1 MMPQKPQPTT
11 GLPHLIA
18 ATGYSVAGLR
28 RLWREASFRQEVLG
42 GAAALLIL
50 LAFGATVYS
59 IAIFG
64 MLLLALLAVE
74 ALNTAIE
81 VIVDHLS
88 PEWSEFGKHAKDIGS
103 AAVLLMI
110 TVNAIWFLIALSDL
124 WVTSPS

>member
-1 MMPQKPQPTT
+1 MIPQKPRPRT

-18 ATGYSVAGLR
+18 ATGYSFAGLR

-42 GAAALLIL
+42 GGAGVLIL
-50 LAFGATVYS
+50 LASGATVQS
-59 IAIFG
+59 IAIFV

-103 AAVLLMI
+103 AAVMLMI
-110 TVNAIWFLIALSDL
+110 VVNAIWFLIVLSDL
-124 WVTSPS
+124 WVASPS

>member
-42 GAAALLIL
+42 GGAGLLIL
-50 LAFGATVYS
+50 LVSGATVYS

-81 VIVDHLS
+81 EIVDHLS

-103 AAVLLMI
+103 AAVMMMI
-110 TVNAIWFLIALSDL
+110 AVNAIWFLMALSDL
-124 WVTSPS
+124 WIASPS

>member
-1 MMPQKPQPTT
+1 MMPQKPPPTT

-42 GAAALLIL
+42 GAAGLLIL
-50 LAFGATVYS
+50 LASGATVYS
-59 IAIFG
+59 MAIFG

-110 TVNAIWFLIALSDL
+110 IVNAIWFLMAL
-124 WVTSPS
+124 TGF

>member
-1 MMPQKPQPTT
+1 MPQKPQPTT

-18 ATGYSVAGLR
+18 ATGYSVAGLW

-42 GAAALLIL
+42 GAAGLLIL

-110 TVNAIWFLIALSDL
+110 IVNAIWFLMEL
-124 WVTSPS
+124 TGF

>member
-1 MMPQKPQPTT
+1 MMPQKPTRTT

-18 ATGYSVAGLR
+18 ATGYSLAGLQ
-28 RLWREASFRQEVLG
+28 RLWREAAFRHEVLAG
-42 GAAALLIL
+42 GAGLLIL
-50 LAFGATVYS
+50 LASGAS
-59 IAIFG
+59 FSSLAIFG

-81 VIVDHLS
+81 MIVDHLS

-110 TVNAIWFLIALSDL
+110 IVNAIWFLMALSDV
-124 WVTSPS
+124 WVASPS